1 MKYLVVPAII
11 TNSQNE
17 LSDMLTKVE
26 GKVDRVQLD
35 VMDGKYVPNFS
46 LNFDFELP
54 PSFEYEAHL
63 MIKNPLEWVE
73 ENAGKVEIVIIHVE
87 TLKDVTSALKQV
99 KKTGVRVGLAL
110 TLETKIE
117 DVKPHLKTVDQLLI
131 MTVDPGSYCVEKE
144 FRPEPLENIKGLR
157 EINQKI
163 PIEVDGCMNPQNARL
178 AKKAGANLFASGSYI
193 FKSANIDRAINELR
207 EAVFAR

>member
-63 MIKNPLEWVE
+63 MIKKPLEWVE

-87 TLKDVTSALKQV
+87 TLKDVTAALKQV

-110 TLETKIE
+110 TLETKLE

-131 MTVDPGSYCVEKE
+131 MTVDPGSYCIEKE